1 MASLEGSGRAVAATT
16 PERADYEILTPE
28 RVSVRYDLAGVG
40 SRGVA
45 IALDTALQVVL
56 CVALA
61 LLVVGL
67 LALTRSSLSAD
78 EGFSPGAV
86 AVGLLA
92 VGLFG
97 IIFGYYIVFELLWN
111 GQTPGKRVMGLRAIR
126 ENGYPLRAG
135 DAVVRNLVRLVDS
148 LPTLYMVGLVTMLLN
163 SRSKR
168 LGDFAAGTIVVRE
181 RQTTDHPAAR
191 ASASRQRG
199 NAAEGGGPGLAATA
213 QGVTPLRSA
222 LPRGGSPELAIAAG
236 PEPLA
241 RLAAADATLVRD
253 FLLRRSALAPRRR
266 AELAGRLAASIA
278 DRYGLAAARAAAES
292 DEAFLA
298 GLV

>member
-28 RVSVRYDLAGVG
+28 RVSVRYDLAGIG

-45 IALDTALQVVL
+45 VALDSGLQVL
-56 CVALA
+56 LSVALV
-61 LLVVGL
+61 LLVAGL
-67 LALTRSSLSAD
+67 LVLTNSSLSAD
-78 EGFSPGAV
+78 DGFSPGSV
-86 AVGLLA
+86 AVGLLV

-97 IIFGYYIVFELLWN
+97 IIFGYYILFELLWN
-111 GQTPGKRVMGLRAIR
+111 GQTPGKRVMGLRTIR

-181 RQTTDHPAAR
+181 RR
-191 ASASRQRG
+191 A
-199 NAAEGGGPGLAATA
+199 GGP
-213 QGVTPLRSA
+213 
-222 LPRGGSPELAIAAG
+222 PELAIAAG
-236 PEPLA
+236 PEPPA

-253 FLLRRSALAPRRR
+253 FLLRRSGLAPRRR
-266 AELAGRLAASIA
+266 AELAGRLAATLA
-278 DRYGLAAARAAAES
+278 AHYGLVAARAAAGS